1 MLNKI
6 IHFSLN
12 NRILI
17 LVASV
22 LLMVGGALNSPRRVD
37 VCGSQQDI
45 AATILAQLGL
55 PHDEFVFSKNLMN
68 SSSPHFAFFTFP
80 DAFGMLTPDGQV
92 VYDNQAGRPVVEE
105 GPAAAELLKQ
115 GEAYLQKLYDDIA
128 KR

>member
-1 MLNKI
+1 
-6 IHFSLN
+6 
-12 NRILI
+12 
-17 LVASV
+17 
-22 LLMVGGALNSPRRVD
+22 
-37 VCGSQQDI
+37 
-45 AATILAQLGL
+45 
-55 PHDEFVFSKNLMN
+55 MN